1 MWQTA
6 RESEIPAGDD
16 EPAQPG
22 LVIVWSGDAPAL
34 QAFRITASGLV
45 LGRELLG
52 PATTDDRISR
62 QHARLRWH
70 GPSFAVADLGSRN
83 GTYAGGQPVIDGE
96 ITVMPPCVV
105 RAGRTVGIL
114 LADVRRFEGADV
126 RFDTEGVIGPTLGES
141 WAQLTR
147 AAQNGDGALIS
158 GESGTG
164 KELAARAFH
173 RATGA
178 KGELVAVNCA
188 AIPTG
193 VAERLLFGA
202 RKGAYSG
209 ADRDVDGYL
218 VAADG
223 GTLFLDEIGEL
234 SLPLQ
239 AKLLRV
245 LETREVLPLGAARP
259 RPVELRLIA
268 ATLRDLRADVAAGRF
283 RDDLYYR
290 VGRPEIRLPPLR
302 QRLEDIAWIAARE
315 LTRAAPE
322 LGVHSTLIEACLL
335 RPWPGNVRE
344 LIGEVRRAAF
354 AARDNGKK
362 LVRAEDLDASA
373 GMIVDSAIGPPTVD
387 LQTNATSP
395 MLGRKAALPDH
406 DTIVAALTTE
416 GGNVTRAAKLLG
428 LHRNQLRRY
437 IAKHAELIDLA
448 GKDET
453 NAE

>member
-6 RESEIPAGDD
+6 RDSEIPGGDG

-22 LVIVWSGDAPAL
+22 LVVVWSGDQPAL
-34 QAFRITASGLV
+34 LAFRIPSTGLV

-52 PATTDDRISR
+52 PTTTDDRISR

-83 GTYAGGQPVIDGE
+83 GTYAGGQPIIDGE

-114 LADVRRFEGADV
+114 MSDVRRFEGADV
-126 RFDTEGVIGPTLGES
+126 RFDADGVLGPTMAQV
-141 WAQLTR
+141 WTQLTR
-147 AAQNGDGALIS
+147 AAQNGDAALIT

-178 KGELVAVNCA
+178 RGELVAVNCA
-188 AIPTG
+188 AIPAG

-202 RKGAYSG
+202 RKGAFSG

-234 SLPLQ
+234 ELAVQ

-245 LETREVLPLGAARP
+245 LETREVLPLGASKP
-259 RPVELRLIA
+259 RTIELRLVA

-290 VGRPEIRLPPLR
+290 VGRPEIRLPALR
-302 QRLEDIAWIAARE
+302 QRLEDISWIAARE
-315 LTRAAPE
+315 LNRATPE
-322 LGVHSTLIEACLL
+322 LAIHSTLIEACLL

-354 AARDNGKK
+354 GARDNGKK
-362 LVRAEDLDASA
+362 LVRGEDLDASA
-373 GMIVDSAIGPPTVD
+373 GMIVDGAVGPATLD
-387 LQTNATSP
+387 LQGGQTSP
-395 MLGRKAALPDH
+395 MLGKKALLPDH
-406 DTIVAALTTE
+406 DTIVAALTSE
-416 GGNVTRAAKLLG
+416 GGNVSRAAKLLG
-428 LHRNQLRRY
+428 LHRNQIRRY
-437 IAKHAELIDLA
+437 IAKHADLLELV